1 MKNSHEVSVVVI
13 VYGTLSS
20 ELSFENF
27 WQGTRI
33 ASGRVMR
40 WILFIKH
47 FWGSLLALRSA
58 GIKLLV
64 RARVCECVRGC
75 ASVCACVRVCVRV
88 CACVRVCEC
97 ACVHVCM
104 RVCGCA
110 RVCLYVC
117 VCIFMMCFVCVWL
130 CADRRARISDNSR
143 ALWWPPVETRTPSL
157 LMYEKSHI
165 SHGNEP
171 YIIWISALHHAKRST
186 ISSCYSHT
194 LIVDVLKEPCMIWK
208 EPYIMYE
215 EAYPCSWHM
224 QKSLIA
230 HEKSLIS
237 HE

>member
-1 MKNSHEVSVVVI
+1 MRDKTHSHVWHDSILCVTWLI
-13 VYGTLSS
+13 SMCDMTQSYARHNALVYV
-20 ELSFENF
+20 
-27 WQGTRI
+27 RM
-33 ASGRVMR
+33 RVR
-40 WILFIKH
+40 VYVC
-47 FWGSLLALRSA
+47 
-58 GIKLLV
+58 V
-64 RARVCECVRGC
+64 RAHAWICVRVR
-75 ASVCACVRVCVRV
+75 ACACVRVCARV
-88 CACVRVCEC
+88 CACVHVCVR
-97 ACVHVCM
+97 VHVCM

-208 EPYIMYE
+208 EPYIMYK
-215 EAYPCSWHM
+215 EAYTCPWHM